1 MLHSYWD
8 LGLSLFNMEHR
19 CGTRYQVDLLV
30 HVRSHGG
37 SVSSV
42 GRLRDISMTGG
53 FILTTLP
60 AHSLSRVLVR
70 VSDAEG
76 RSRLTLEGHIIRK
89 DANGLGVEWSEQTLD
104 LAQRLIRSIAV
115 EAITTYPAKPQADAL

>member
-1 MLHSYWD
+1 
-8 LGLSLFNMEHR
+8 MEHR

-70 VSDAEG
+70 VIDADG
-76 RSRLTLEGHIIRK
+76 RTRFTLEGHIIRK
-89 DANGLGVEWSEQTLD
+89 GANGLGVEWSEQTWG
-104 LAQRLIRSIAV
+104 LAQRLIMSIGVGA
-115 EAITTYPAKPQADAL
+115 TTNPAKPQADAL